1 MGLPSGQDFS
11 LVEKLH
17 PAWREGQMEKDLI
30 SREDKERLLLKVQ
43 RHLSDEAEV
52 DLGRFEVEALVDLV
66 ARLIGPHYYNKGLRD
81 AQALLARQV
90 DQINDA
96 FYEMERLPEA

>member
-1 MGLPSGQDFS
+1 MD
-11 LVEKLH
+11 
-17 PAWREGQMEKDLI
+17 KDLI
-30 SREDKERLLLKVQ
+30 SREEKERLLLRVQ

-52 DLGRFEVEALVDLV
+52 ELGRFEGEALVDLV
-66 ARLIGPHYYNKGLRD
+66 AALIGPFYYNKGLRD

-96 FYEMERLPEA
+96 LYEMERLPET